1 MGLRVSFWV
10 IAGALYN
17 RTHNNWFRW
26 STFSG
31 ECDRWPHTISA
42 GIQSLLDHPRCIAR
56 CLLFQDGAR
65 GWVCRVSLL
74 VSFYLLLF
82 RNYLP
87 DYRTYYMLRFV
98 FVTCELCRAILAETT
113 EGRACFFRSMVSIQ
127 MVVLAVKLQNLLLS
141 LGVLKGNQVSSRETW
156 LPFTFCALI
165 SP

>member
-1 MGLRVSFWV
+1 MGRRISFWV
-10 IAGALYN
+10 MAGALYN
-17 RTHNNWFRW
+17 RTHNNWVTW
-26 STFSG
+26 STISG

-42 GIQSLLDHPRCIAR
+42 GIQSLLDYPRCIAR

-65 GWVCRVSLL
+65 GWICRVSLR
-74 VSFYLLLF
+74 VSFYFLLL

-87 DYRTYYMLRFV
+87 DHRTYYMLHFV

-113 EGRACFFRSMVSIQ
+113 EGRACFFRSMV
-127 MVVLAVKLQNLLLS
+127 VLSVKLQNLLLS